1 MVLTLSH
8 QNTQN
13 TLFLKN
19 IRYKKKILKKSE
31 LPKLQN
37 ISIFNL

>member
-19 IRYKKKILKKSE
+19 IRHKKKILKKSE